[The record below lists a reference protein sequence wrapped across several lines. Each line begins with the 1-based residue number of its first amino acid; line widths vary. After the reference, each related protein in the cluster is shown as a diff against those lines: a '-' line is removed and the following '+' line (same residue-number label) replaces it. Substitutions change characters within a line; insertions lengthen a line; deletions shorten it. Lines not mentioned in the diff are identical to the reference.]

1 MEILVVSLGIPTER
15 EPLSGI
21 FAFDQAKALR
31 KKGHS
36 VTFFC
41 MDLRSVLHIRK
52 WGMTIYK
59 KSDIKCVCISIPVGA
74 VPISILCKV
83 GSIALNKLYRSI
95 YINSKP
101 DIIHAHF
108 TEAGYMAAKLSK
120 RVQVPLVI
128 TEHSS
133 VIRSDKIKPGMRKC
147 AKEAYENAD
156 VILAV
161 SSALANDI
169 KQKIGFNSRVI
180 HNIVDTSVFE
190 YSVSKKNLSKFGIIT
205 VGNLVE
211 VKNHPMLIDAFRI
224 FHRKNPN
231 SYLGIVG
238 DGPLKKVL
246 VRKAYEAGLQ
256 NSVKFYGF
264 LKRKEINKLF
274 KKYDMFAFSSL
285 SETFGVACIEA
296 MAAGLPVVSTQCGG
310 PDDIIT
316 QDSGLLVTNNDK
328 DAFANAL
335 DYMYWNIQNYDRK
348 KISEYTRYRFSPEY
362 ISDRL
367 LEVYD
372 LVLYKS
378 LIKWT

>member
-41 MDLRSVLHIRK
+41 IDLRSVRHIRK
-52 WGMTIYK
+52 WGKAIYK
-59 KSDIKCVCISIPVGA
+59 KDDIECACISIPVGA

-83 GSIALNKLYRSI
+83 GSIILGKLYSSI

-108 TEAGYMAAKLSK
+108 TEAGNMATKLSK
-120 RVQVPLVI
+120 RVQVPVVI

-133 VIRSDKIKPGMRKC
+133 IIRNDKIKPGMKQC
-147 AKEAYENAD
+147 AEEAYEKAD
-156 VILAV
+156 VILTV

-169 KQKIGFNSRVI
+169 KQKMGFDSRVI
-180 HNIVDTSVFE
+180 HNMVDTSVFE
-190 YSVSKKNLSKFGIIT
+190 YTVSKKNPSNFGVIT

-211 VKNHPMLIDAFRI
+211 VKNHHMLIDAFRI

-246 VRKAYEAGLQ
+246 VRKVYEAGLQ
-256 NSVKFYGF
+256 NSVKFYGS
-264 LKRKEINKLF
+264 LERKEINDLF
-274 KKYDMFAFSSL
+274 KKYDIFAFSSL
-285 SETFGVACIEA
+285 LETFGVACIEA

-310 PDDIIT
+310 PDDIIS
-316 QDSGLLVTNNDK
+316 QNNGLLVTNNDK

-372 LVLYKS
+372 SILYERQ
-378 LIKWT
+378 IK